1 MHKMLQQLHKSM
13 YLNSSLCVYDDSYK
27 SFFYA
32 FISFGD
38 LEHETLEKSC
48 HHVPKNK
55 SKNLESTYIDRLRGD
70 EVCIAIH

>member
-1 MHKMLQQLHKSM
+1 MHKVSQQLHESM
-13 YLNSSLCVYDDSYK
+13 YLNSSLYVYDDSYK
-27 SFFYA
+27 FFFA
-32 FISFGD
+32 FISSRD

-55 SKNLESTYIDRLRGD
+55 SKILESAYIDRLRGD